1 MKQLF
6 LKSPLAALMAGCLS
20 LAACCESVADDL
32 RDAAPPD
39 SFMAIY
45 GMHNPERDYQRPLFN
60 TVFQEI
66 QSTKLLEKVTHVI
79 QNRLSGGD
87 AEQFVKV
94 RDALRTA
101 VEPIEWEKLSRTS
114 EFLFAQKIS
123 GPTNLQLAMFRVPE
137 GGAES
142 LQKGV
147 TNLFQLA
154 VDASGG
160 QITVVR
166 ETVAG
171 VEMSVLTFPG
181 QMPFPFQ
188 PSIGVKDDLVVI
200 TTSLAFATEGLELLS
215 NPSGESKFDDPRF
228 VSAIQNLPTPE
239 DMVMVVD
246 GQALSAQLQG
256 IPEFIRQVSGGN
268 PEANRVSD
276 IITQVMK
283 QFDAFDYEVAVGYTE
298 GMQNRVASYG
308 KLSENASSTV
318 VGKMIGGQKL
328 FEDWTVMVP
337 ESTSGFSL
345 SSGATLLPLY
355 DWIMKELPS
364 MVPEA
369 QPGLDEFAAMQDQ
382 FDLHLREDL
391 LEPFTGEMVSINF
404 PGPPTPF
411 GGRGSMGVL
420 MLRCS
425 NPDRI
430 QELIHRGMNALN
442 EIPQVQAQGI
452 SLKEVPE
459 LEGFEEIKA
468 NAMAMTGAR
477 PVFGFRD
484 GWMIVGSTPDAV
496 NKALATQ
503 SSDAAKWSDTDR
515 FKEFGLTIEGPVHS
529 ISYTNTGENIRAFAQ
544 GLQQAGIFAP
554 MMLQMANA
562 QNKNGQGP
570 DLSIVQDVLGLLP
583 SVAKVIAKLDF
594 QDATM
599 TVSQPGSEAGTYTR
613 QTVTLIKVPKEKK
626 PAAVDGASKGNGK
639 KSDAE
644 KN

>member
-6 LKSPLAALMAGCLS
+6 LKSPLAALIAGCLS
-20 LAACCESVADDL
+20 LAACGESMADDL

-45 GMHNPERDYQRPLFN
+45 AMQNPERDYQRPLYN
-60 TVFQEI
+60 AVFQEF
-66 QSTKLLEKVTHVI
+66 QSTKLLEKITHVI

-94 RDALRTA
+94 RDSLRTA
-101 VEPIEWEKLSRTS
+101 VEPIEWEKLSRIS
-114 EFLFAQKIS
+114 EFLFVQKIS

-142 LQKGV
+142 LHTGI

-154 VDASGG
+154 VEASGG
-160 QITVVR
+160 QISVAK

-200 TTSLAFATEGLELLS
+200 TTSLEFATDGLELLS

-228 VSAIQNLPTPE
+228 VNALKKLPAPE
-239 DMVMVVD
+239 DMVMVFD

-256 IPEFIRQVSGGN
+256 IPEFIRQASGGN
-268 PEANRVSD
+268 PEATRVSD
-276 IITQVMK
+276 IIGRVM
-283 QFDAFDYEVAVGYTE
+283 QEFNAFDYEVAVEYTE
-298 GMQNRVASYG
+298 GMQNRAATYG
-308 KLSENASSTV
+308 KLNDNADSTV
-318 VGKMIGGQKL
+318 LGKMIGDQKL
-328 FEDWTVMVP
+328 FEDWTAMVP
-337 ESTSGFSL
+337 ESTNGFSL
-345 SSGATLLPLY
+345 SGGATLLPLY
-355 DWIMKELPS
+355 DWIMKELPE

-369 QPGLDEFAAMQDQ
+369 QPGLDKFAAVQDQ

-391 LEPFTGEMVSINF
+391 LEPFTGESVSINF

-420 MLRCS
+420 MLRCN

-442 EIPQVQAQGI
+442 EIPQVKAQGI

-484 GWMIVGSTPDAV
+484 GWMILGSTPDAV
-496 NKALATQ
+496 EKALATQ
-503 SSDAAKWSDTDR
+503 SSDAAKWSDSER
-515 FKEFGLTIEGPVHS
+515 FKEFGLTIDGPVHS
-529 ISYTNTGENIRAFAQ
+529 ISYTNTGENIRNFAQ

-554 MMLQMANA
+554 MVLQMANA
-562 QNKNGQGP
+562 QNKGGQGP
-570 DLSIVQDVLGLLP
+570 DLSVVQDILGLLP

-594 QDATM
+594 NDATM
-599 TVSQPGSEAGTYTR
+599 TVSQPGAEAGSYTR
-613 QTVTLIKVPKEKK
+613 QSVTLIKVPKEKK
-626 PAAVDGASKGNGK
+626 PADVDGASKGNSK